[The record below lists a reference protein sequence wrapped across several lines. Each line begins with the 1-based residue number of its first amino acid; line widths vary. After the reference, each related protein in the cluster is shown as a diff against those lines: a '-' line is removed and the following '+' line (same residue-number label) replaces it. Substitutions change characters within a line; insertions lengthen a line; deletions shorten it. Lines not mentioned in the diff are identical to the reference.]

1 MIPEANKRTVRLPVI
16 IEKGTFKLLDGSP
29 LPALRER
36 VMGDLVVDAD
46 DLVNEKDREEWTKEK
61 AVPFLSRGTVLWAR
75 VKQDDVPREMQKHV
89 VVKRE
94 WPGVPVHVVG
104 FALTA
109 DLELVLRAGKK
120 AALNPCPCHIAS
132 LDLAV
137 QSVNEAYAKISVA
150 FEPGRRS
157 HTGNVFL
164 RVFHEHNDCV
174 RPLDDLRKHVEQ
186 EGAGDQDRPKP

>member
-1 MIPEANKRTVRLPVI
+1 MNHTFPVRTVRLPVI
-16 IEKGTFKLLDGSP
+16 FEKGVFTLLDGKA
-29 LPALRER
+29 LPALRNGII
-36 VMGDLVVDAD
+36 GDLIVDAV

-61 AVPFLSRGTVLWAR
+61 VVPFLPCGTVLWAS

-89 VVKRE
+89 VVKLER
-94 WPGVPVHVVG
+94 PRVPIHVVG

-120 AALNPCPCHIAS
+120 AALTPCPCHIAS

-150 FEPGRRS
+150 FEPSRRS

-164 RVFHEHNDCV
+164 RVFYEDNDCV
-174 RPLDDLRKHVEQ
+174 RRLDDLRERVELK
-186 EGAGDQDRPKP
+186 GAGDQDRPKQ

>member
-1 MIPEANKRTVRLPVI
+1 MIPEANKRTVRLPVV
-16 IEKGTFKLLDGSP
+16 IEKGAFKLLDGSP
-29 LPALRER
+29 LPALRDK
-36 VMGDLVVDAD
+36 VVGDLVIDAD
-46 DLVNEKDREEWTKEK
+46 DLTNEQERQEWTKEK
-61 AVPFLSRGTVLWAR
+61 AVRFLQSGSVLWAR
-75 VKQDDVPREMQKHV
+75 VKPDDVPREMQKHV

-94 WPGVPVHVVG
+94 WPGTHVHVVG

-150 FEPGRRS
+150 FEPSRRS

-164 RVFHEHNDCV
+164 CVFHEHNDFV
-174 RPLDDLRKHVEQ
+174 RPLDELRKQVELR
-186 EGAGDQDRPKP
+186 AD